1 VSRLNAAGVAAVPLV
16 VVAVGFGLQAGV
28 NRDMMMFWSVVGI
41 GVLAALLTTG
51 FRYYAAHPLAGL
63 LTALCLAALFPLSQ
77 AAIASDLSQMVF
89 GILSGGVG
97 TVLVAV
103 FTGLVVAEM
112 RGEAEEERT
121 YGAPGRVEETR
132 SR

>member
-1 VSRLNAAGVAAVPLV
+1 
-16 VVAVGFGLQAGV
+16 
-28 NRDMMMFWSVVGI
+28 VVGI

-51 FRYYAAHPLAGL
+51 FRCYAAHPLAGL

-89 GILSGGVG
+89 GLLSGGVG
-97 TVLVAV
+97 TVLVTV
-103 FTGLVVAEM
+103 FTGLVVVEM